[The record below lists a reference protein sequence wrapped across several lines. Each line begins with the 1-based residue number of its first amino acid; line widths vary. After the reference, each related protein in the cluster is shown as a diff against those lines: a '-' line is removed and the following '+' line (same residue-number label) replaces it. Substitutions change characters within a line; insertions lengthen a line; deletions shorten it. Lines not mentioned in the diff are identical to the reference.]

1 MDYHSLKLGDLVGSL
16 KLGDFGLD
24 LDRNTLP
31 LKDGNDGKGQDKKK
45 RNVCN
50 LRGTGHRTEC

>member
-1 MDYHSLKLGDLVGSL
+1 MDCHSLKLGDLVGEL
-16 KLGDFGLD
+16 AFGLD

-45 RNVCN
+45 
-50 LRGTGHRTEC
+50 